1 MTQEEF
7 IKTVVLI
14 AQKIWAR
21 SNRCEEVDLDDV
33 QHFIDFCAKGPA
45 QDERVFEFLQEME
58 EEDFDQFLDGGV
70 PL

>member
-21 SNRCEEVDLDDV
+21 SERCEEVDLNDV
-33 QHFIDFCAKGPA
+33 QAFIDFCAMGPE
-45 QDERVFEFLQEME
+45 QDQKVFDFLQEME
-58 EEDFDQFLDGGV
+58 EEAFDQFLEGGA